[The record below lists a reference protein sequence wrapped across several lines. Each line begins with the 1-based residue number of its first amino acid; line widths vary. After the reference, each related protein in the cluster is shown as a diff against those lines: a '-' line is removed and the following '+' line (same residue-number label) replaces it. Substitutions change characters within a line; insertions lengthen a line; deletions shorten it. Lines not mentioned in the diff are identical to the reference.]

1 MGSAGRE
8 FSLGRSIPIK
18 KLADIS
24 CAPEC
29 VSRTRMVIHFTIDL
43 PVPGA
48 VNIMEMEREVVCGAD
63 IHKQFLLATIL
74 SKGGKKFQ
82 DRFDTNFEGLLSFR
96 QWLLNHGCQKLAVES
111 TANYWQ
117 PIYFVVGKDVEFV
130 LANAYQIKHIPGRK
144 TDTLDSEWIAEL
156 CLKDLISPSRIFS
169 EDDRDLRAMTRT
181 RESYVKMRTQAKN
194 RIHQE
199 LESACIKLSSVLS
212 DIFGKSGIHIIRGIL
227 SGLSIEEITC
237 NIPSKNLKAKKEE
250 IQNAIQAKISPVQMD
265 LIGRLLNSVDFL
277 SREIASIDKQIQVLF
292 TERQEDLKIAMSI
305 PGMGFTSASTILAEV
320 GNFADFKT
328 GERLAAYCG
337 LVPSVYQSA
346 GKLITG
352 HITKHGSPHVRRM
365 LIEVAHAISRT
376 KADSKLK
383 RFYFRIKSMHGA
395 KVAVVALARKV
406 ICILHHL
413 IVNREMFEDETA
425 NRPKRQKPGMSSS
438 SPELNIVD
446 AIQILVKAGYLVQ
459 KRSEQKGG

>member
-1 MGSAGRE
+1 
-8 FSLGRSIPIK
+8 
-18 KLADIS
+18 
-24 CAPEC
+24 
-29 VSRTRMVIHFTIDL
+29 
-43 PVPGA
+43 
-48 VNIMEMEREVVCGAD
+48 METKREVVCGAD

-74 SKGGKKFQ
+74 SNSGQKIQ
-82 DRFDTNFEGLLSFR
+82 ARFDMDFEGLLSFR
-96 QWLLNHGCQKLAVES
+96 KWLLDHSCQKLAVES

-117 PIYFVVGKDVEFV
+117 PIYLIIGKDVEFV

-144 TDTLDSEWIAEL
+144 TDVLDSEWIAEL
-156 CLKDLISPSRIFS
+156 CLKNLIAPSRIFS
-169 EDDRDLRAMTRT
+169 GEYRDLRAITRT
-181 RESYVKMRTQAKN
+181 RENYVKMRSQIKN

-227 SGLSIEEITC
+227 SGSNIEDIL
-237 NIPSKNLKAKKEE
+237 NRIPSKKIKAKREE
-250 IQNAIQAKISPVQMD
+250 IRNAIQVNISPVQVD
-265 LIGRLLNSVDFL
+265 LIGRLLDSIDFL
-277 SREIASIDKQIQVLF
+277 SKEIASIDMQIQTL
-292 TERQEDLKIAMSI
+292 TAGRQEDLKIAMSI
-305 PGMGFTSASTILAEV
+305 PGMGITSATTILAEI

-328 GERLAAYCG
+328 GEQLAAYCG

-352 HITKHGSPHVRRM
+352 HITKRGSPHVRRM

-383 RFYFRIKSMHGA
+383 RFYFRIKSRHGA

-413 IVNREMFEDETA
+413 IVNKEMFEDETK
-425 NRPKRQKPGMSSS
+425 NKFRRVKSVRSSS
-438 SPELNIVD
+438 SPEMIVSD
-446 AIQILVKAGYLVQ
+446 AIQILIRAGYVVQ
-459 KRSEQKGG
+459 KRSEQEGG

>member
-1 MGSAGRE
+1 M
-8 FSLGRSIPIK
+8 
-18 KLADIS
+18 
-24 CAPEC
+24 
-29 VSRTRMVIHFTIDL
+29 
-43 PVPGA
+43 PGT
-48 VNIMEMEREVVCGAD
+48 VNTMETEREVVCGAD

-74 SKGGKKFQ
+74 TKDGQKFQ
-82 DRFDTNFEGLLSFR
+82 DRFDSNFEGLLNFR
-96 QWLLNHGCQKLAVES
+96 QWLLDHDCQRLAVES

-144 TDTLDSEWIAEL
+144 TDVLDSEWIAEL

-169 EDDRDLRAMTRT
+169 EDDRDLRSMTRT
-181 RESYVKMRTQAKN
+181 RENYVKMRSQIKN

-227 SGLSIEEITC
+227 NGLSIDDILDR
-237 NIPSKNLKAKKEE
+237 IPSKKLKAKRGE
-250 IQNAIQAKISPVQMD
+250 IQDAIQANISPVQID
-265 LIGRLLNSVDFL
+265 LISLLLDSVDFL
-277 SREIASIDKQIQVLF
+277 NREIESIDKQIQSLIS
-292 TERQEDLKIAMSI
+292 TRQEDLKIAMSI
-305 PGMGFTSASTILAEV
+305 PGMGCTSASTSLAEI
-320 GNFADFKT
+320 GNLKDFNN
-328 GERLAAYCG
+328 GEKLAAYCG

-383 RFYFRIKSMHGA
+383 RFYFRIKSRHGA

-406 ICILHHL
+406 LCILHHL
-413 IVNREMFEDETA
+413 IVNREMFEDGISSKS
-425 NRPKRQKPGMSSS
+425 KREKTGRSSS
-438 SPELNIVD
+438 STEMIIED
-446 AIQILVKAGYLVQ
+446 AIQILVRAGYLVQ
-459 KRSEQKGG
+459 KRSEKEGG

>member
-1 MGSAGRE
+1 
-8 FSLGRSIPIK
+8 
-18 KLADIS
+18 
-24 CAPEC
+24 
-29 VSRTRMVIHFTIDL
+29 
-43 PVPGA
+43 
-48 VNIMEMEREVVCGAD
+48 METEREVVCGAD
-63 IHKQFLLATIL
+63 IHKHFLLASIL
-74 SKGGKKFQ
+74 TKDGKKFQ
-82 DRFDTNFEGLLSFR
+82 DRFDSNFEGLLNFR
-96 QWLLNHGCQKLAVES
+96 RWLLDHDCQRLAVES

-144 TDTLDSEWIAEL
+144 TDVLDSEWIAEL
-156 CLKDLISPSRIFS
+156 CLKNLITPSRIFS
-169 EDDRDLRAMTRT
+169 GEDRDLRAITRT
-181 RESYVKMRTQAKN
+181 RENYVKMRSQIKN

-227 SGLSIEEITC
+227 GGSSIEDILDG
-237 NIPSKNLKAKKEE
+237 IPSKKIKAKREK
-250 IQNAIQAKISPVQMD
+250 ILGAIQANISPVQVD
-265 LIGRLLNSVDFL
+265 LIGRLLDSIDFL
-277 SREIASIDKQIQVLF
+277 SMEIASIDQQIQTLF
-292 TERQEDLKIAMSI
+292 ARRQEDLKIAISI
-305 PGMGFTSASTILAEV
+305 PGMGVTSATTILAEI

-328 GERLAAYCG
+328 GEQLAAYCG

-352 HITKHGSPHVRRM
+352 HITKRGSPHVRRM

-383 RFYFRIKSMHGA
+383 RFYFRIKGRHGA

-413 IVNREMFEDETA
+413 IVNREMFEDEA
-425 NRPKRQKPGMSSS
+425 MNKSKRVKPSRSSS
-438 SPELNIVD
+438 SPRLIISD
-446 AIQILVKAGYLVQ
+446 AIQILVKAGYVVQ
-459 KRSEQKGG
+459 KRSEQGGG